1 MYSDKAKKKLATVD
15 ARIGDLISVATDK
28 IYQGV
33 LMPRAE
39 TGDTNCIVIKLK
51 SGYNVGIDTDKVK
64 KIEIIERTM
73 KRIEKPKVIG
83 MEQKIGK
90 EDVVILG
97 CGGTIAS
104 KVEYKTGGVSPA
116 ISPEELAAS
125 FPALEKKKIRSR
137 ILFNLFSE
145 DFSPAIWQEI
155 AEETAKE
162 IKQGCRGVVLMH
174 GTDMMHYTSTALSF
188 MLKTPVPI
196 ILTGAQRSSDRGS
209 SDNLMNILSAVELAE
224 SDIAEIGIC
233 MHGSSNDDF
242 CYFHPG
248 TKVRKMH
255 TSRRDA
261 FQTINRKPIAKVWW
275 EENRIEALGPYKSR
289 GKQKLEVDTRLNP
302 NVALIYTYPGMQPEF
317 IEKLGGMFDGIVL
330 ASGGL
335 GQVSSNP
342 SNDPRVKPLVPAIRS
357 VVERGVPVVIA
368 PQTIF
373 GRIDLNVYS
382 AGRML
387 NETGAI
393 GNYCD
398 WTPETALVKLM
409 WTLGHTTDMKKIK
422 EMMLTNYAGE
432 ISERSEIV

>member
-1 MYSDKAKKKLATVD
+1 
-15 ARIGDLISVATDK
+15 
-28 IYQGV
+28 
-33 LMPRAE
+33 
-39 TGDTNCIVIKLK
+39 
-51 SGYNVGIDTDKVK
+51 
-64 KIEIIERTM
+64 
-73 KRIEKPKVIG
+73 
-83 MEQKIGK
+83 
-90 EDVVILG
+90 
-97 CGGTIAS
+97 
-104 KVEYKTGGVSPA
+104 
-116 ISPEELAAS
+116 
-125 FPALEKKKIRSR
+125 
-137 ILFNLFSE
+137 
-145 DFSPAIWQEI
+145 
-155 AEETAKE
+155 
-162 IKQGCRGVVLMH
+162 
-174 GTDMMHYTSTALSF
+174 
-188 MLKTPVPI
+188 
-196 ILTGAQRSSDRGS
+196 
-209 SDNLMNILSAVELAE
+209 LAE

>member
-1 MYSDKAKKKLATVD
+1 MYSDKAQKKLAA
-15 ARIGDLISVATDK
+15 ARAVVGDRLSVTAEGK
-28 IYQGV
+28 PYEGV
-33 LMPRAE
+33 LMPRIE
-39 TGDTNCIVIKLK
+39 LGDTDCIVLKLK
-51 SGYNVGIDTDKVK
+51 SGYNVGISSD
-64 KIEIIERTM
+64 KIEKIEVIERM
-73 KRIEKPKVIG
+73 IKRIDKPRVIG
-83 MEQKIGK
+83 MEKSAKDNVI
-90 EDVVILG
+90 ILG

-104 KVEYKTGGVSPA
+104 KIEYKTGGTFPA
-116 ISPEELAAS
+116 ITPEELVTS
-125 FPALEKKKIRSR
+125 FPALADKKLKSK

-145 DFSPAIWQEI
+145 DFNPSIWQEI

-162 IKQGCRGVVLMH
+162 IKEGAKGIVLMH
-174 GTDMMHYTSTALSF
+174 GTDTMHYTSAALSF

-196 ILTGAQRSSDRGS
+196 VLVGAQRSSDRGS
-209 SDNLMNILSAVELAE
+209 SDNLMNMMSSVELAE

-233 MHGSSNDDF
+233 MHGTSNDDF

-261 FQTINRKPIAKVWW
+261 FQTINRKPIAKVFW
-275 EENRIEALGPYKSR
+275 EENKIEALGPYKAR
-289 GKQKLEVDTRLNP
+289 GKQKLEVDTKLNP

-317 IEKLGGMFDGIVL
+317 VEKLGGMFDGIVL

-342 SNDPRVKPLVPAIRS
+342 SNDPRIKPLVPAIKS
-357 VVERGVPVVIA
+357 VIGRGVPVAIA
-368 PQTIF
+368 PQTIY

-382 AGRML
+382 AGRL
-387 NETGAI
+387 LKDAGAI

-409 WTLGHTTDMKKIK
+409 WTLGHTKDMKKIN